1 MVDNLKKN
9 SRSADKASKTE
20 EADIELAGGAET
32 PCAPSEAKVSAAK
45 PSRFEGLSAKDIL
58 SQLFY
63 SGNELE
69 SGGSGK
75 YPVGAD
81 TKNLLALFSDGTFL
95 VSNTHKFDGRVLSFQ
110 SLVRKRNG
118 KISRPEYVAMGV
130 LSAIYSRA
138 EQGAGAEAIVS
149 DEAAN
154 NQMQKNFVD
163 IVFRA
168 AELKVSDIHVVVSDH
183 TTIMFRVSGSMTTV
197 LEYDKAWGEAFVR
210 SVFASADISDSN
222 YAQNEFQV
230 GQKMGGTPLRG
241 EKDLY
246 LPENVLA
253 IRLQFNPIAFA
264 TRYLVMRLLYA
275 NSSEVNDDNLE
286 ELGFSEYEEE
296 KLFKMRAFPTGLCI
310 VAGPTGSGKSTTLQR
325 NMIKM
330 LKEKNYELNLIT
342 VEDPPEY
349 PIPGARQLPVTNAAT
364 EEEKEMAF
372 TQALGAAL
380 RSDPDA
386 MMVGEVRT
394 LSAAELVFKAA
405 LSGHNVWT
413 TLHANSA
420 PAIINRLLDM
430 GVDAFKLKDAELVRG
445 LISQRLFKKLCP
457 KCREAIKDHKDHPSY
472 ARLFDAFG
480 EYGIEQSYLKGK
492 GCVHCGKKGVVG
504 RIGCYEVI
512 MTDHTFLELLIDG
525 KKDEAVLYWT
535 NQLSGRQLR
544 EDAIDKMLR
553 GLVAVDEV
561 ERWCGMLD
569 ADTIY

>member
-1 MVDNLKKN
+1 MAIESRRNPGN
-9 SRSADKASKTE
+9 SE
-20 EADIELAGGAET
+20 ESDAH
-32 PCAPSEAKVSAAK
+32 PSEATRLDAETRVAAK
-45 PSRFEGLSAKDIL
+45 TARFEGMTAKDIL
-58 SQLFY
+58 QQLF
-63 SGNELE
+63 SDGNALE
-69 SGGSGK
+69 SGASGK
-75 YPVGAD
+75 YPVGID

-110 SLVRKRNG
+110 SLVRKKGGRIN
-118 KISRPEYVAMGV
+118 RPEYVAMGV
-130 LSAIYSRA
+130 LSAIYAQA
-138 EQGAGAEAIVS
+138 EQGSGAEAAFT

-154 NQMQKNFVD
+154 NQMQKDFVD
-163 IVFRA
+163 IVYRA
-168 AELKVSDIHVVVSDH
+168 AEQKVSDIHVVVSDH
-183 TTIMFRVSGSMTTV
+183 TTVMFRIAGSMTTV

-230 GQKMGGTPLRG
+230 GQKMGSTPLRG

-275 NSSEVNDDNLE
+275 NSSAANDDNLE
-286 ELGFSEYEEE
+286 ELGFSEYED
-296 KLFKMRAFPTGLCI
+296 KLLFKMRAFPTGLCI
-310 VAGPTGSGKSTTLQR
+310 IAGPTGSGKSTTLQR

-349 PIPGARQLPVTNAAT
+349 PIPGARQLPVTNATT
-364 EEEKEMAF
+364 EEEKESAF
-372 TQALGAAL
+372 TLALGAAL

-394 LSAAELVFKAA
+394 LSAAELVFRAA

-420 PAIINRLLDM
+420 PAVINRLLDM

-445 LISQRLFKKLCP
+445 LLSQRLFKRLCP
-457 KCREAIKDHKDHPSY
+457 KCREPIKDHKDHPSY
-472 ARLFDAFG
+472 ERLLSALG
-480 EYGIEQSYLKGK
+480 EYGVDQGYLKGK
-492 GCVHCGKKGVVG
+492 GCAHCGKKGTVG
-504 RIGCYEVI
+504 RLGCYEIV
-512 MTDHTFLELLIDG
+512 MTDHTFLEFLIDG
-525 KKDEAVLYWT
+525 KKDEAILYWT
-535 NQLSGRQLR
+535 NQLSGRMLK

>member
-1 MVDNLKKN
+1 MAETARKN
-9 SRSADKASKTE
+9 SE
-20 EADIELAGGAET
+20 NIEAAAEQ
-32 PCAPSEAKVSAAK
+32 KVSASTSASAATVK
-45 PSRFEGLSAKDIL
+45 ATRFEGLSAKDIL
-58 SQLFY
+58 TQLF
-63 SGNELE
+63 SGGNTLE
-69 SGGSGK
+69 SGASGK
-75 YPVGAD
+75 YPVGTD

-110 SLVRKRNG
+110 SLVRKKSGRIN
-118 KISRPEYVAMGV
+118 RPEYVAMGV
-130 LSAIYSRA
+130 LSAIYAQA
-138 EQGAGAEAIVS
+138 EQGSGAEAAAT

-154 NQMQKNFVD
+154 NQMQKDFVD
-163 IVFRA
+163 IVYRA
-168 AELKVSDIHVVVSDH
+168 AEQKVSDIHVVVSDH
-183 TTIMFRVSGSMTTV
+183 TTVMFRVSGSMTTV

-222 YAQNEFQV
+222 YAQNEFQI
-230 GQKMGGTPLRG
+230 GQKMGSTPLRG

-275 NSSEVNDDNLE
+275 NASDVNDDDLSS
-286 ELGFSEYEEE
+286 LGFSEYEEA

-349 PIPGARQLPVTNAAT
+349 PIPGARQLPVTNATT
-364 EEEKEMAF
+364 EEEKEAAF
-372 TQALGAAL
+372 TAALGAAL

-430 GVDAFKLKDAELVRG
+430 GVEAFKLKDAELVRG

-457 KCREAIKDHKDHPSY
+457 KCREPIKDQRDHPSY
-472 ARLFDAFG
+472 KRLLAALG
-480 EYGIEQSYLKGK
+480 EYGVEQSYLKGK
-492 GCVHCGKKGVVG
+492 GCPHCGKKGVMG
-504 RIGCYEVI
+504 RIGCYEII
-512 MTDHTFLELLIDG
+512 MADHTFLELLISG
-525 KKDEAVLYWT
+525 KKDEAIFYWT
-535 NQLSGRQLR
+535 NQLSGRQLK
-544 EDAIDKMLR
+544 EDAVDKMLR

-561 ERWCGMLD
+561 ERWCGFLD
-569 ADTIY
+569 TETIY